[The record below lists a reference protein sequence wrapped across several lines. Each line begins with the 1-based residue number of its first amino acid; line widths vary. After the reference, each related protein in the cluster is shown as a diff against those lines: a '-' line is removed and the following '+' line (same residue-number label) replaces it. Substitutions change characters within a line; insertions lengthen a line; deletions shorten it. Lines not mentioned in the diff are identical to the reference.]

1 MIIISDRHISIKNA
15 IASVFP
21 EAAHGI
27 YDFHM
32 KNNVSSTY
40 KNLDVTTLF
49 VKASKVYRIDEFTEL
64 MEELSIVK
72 PKAYEK
78 LMDDDVRKWS
88 RAYCLIRRYDLIT
101 TNIVES
107 MNLALRHA
115 RKLPITPL
123 MESIRAMLQ
132 KWFHNRRIF
141 IERTATPLTG

>member
-1 MIIISDRHISIKNA
+1 MIIISDQHISIKNA

-21 EAAHGI
+21 KIAHGL
-27 YDFHM
+27 YGFHM

-40 KNLDVTTLF
+40 NNPDVTTLF
-49 VKASKVYRIDEFTEL
+49 VKASRVYRTNEFTEL
-64 MEELSIVK
+64 MKELSIVK

-88 RAYCLIRRYDLIT
+88 RAYCPIRRYDLMI

-132 KWFHNRRIF
+132 K
-141 IERTATPLTG
+141 